1 MPETIFWDTSAF
13 VAVGNADDD
22 LHEQAVQVSD
32 ALARQKARI
41 LTTSAVLTEVAN
53 TFSRS
58 GWRSVA
64 HQLVESVRQSGV
76 MGVARVVHIDEAL
89 WERGWALFVE
99 RPDKHWGLTDCIS
112 FVVMQDQSIIRAFA
126 SDRHFEQAGF
136 ERLMQ
141 P

>member
-1 MPETIFWDTSAF
+1 MPETVFWDTLAF
-13 VAVGNADDD
+13 VALGNADDD

-32 ALARQKARI
+32 ALARQQAYV

-58 GWRSVA
+58 GWRPVA
-64 HQLVESVRQSGV
+64 HQFVESVRQSAA
-76 MGVARVVHIDEAL
+76 MGIAKVVHVDEAL

-112 FVVMQDQSIIRAFA
+112 FVVMQDQSITRAFA
-126 SDRHFEQAGF
+126 SDHHFEQAGF

>member
-1 MPETIFWDTSAF
+1 MPETVFWDASAF
-13 VAVGNADDD
+13 VALGNADDD
-22 LHEQAVQVSD
+22 LHEQAVQASD
-32 ALARQKARI
+32 TLARQKARI

-58 GWRSVA
+58 DWRPVA
-64 HQLVESVRQSGV
+64 HQLVESVRQSVV
-76 MGVARVVHIDEAL
+76 MGVAKVIHVDEAL
-89 WERGWALFVE
+89 WDRGWALFVE

-112 FVVMQDQSIIRAFA
+112 FVVMQDQCITRAFS

>member
-1 MPETIFWDTSAF
+1 MAETVFWDASAL
-13 VAVGNADDD
+13 VALGNADDD
-22 LHEQAVQVSD
+22 LHEQAVHVSD
-32 ALARQKARI
+32 ALARQKAHI
-41 LTTSAVLTEVAN
+41 LTTSAVLIEVAN

-64 HQLVESVRQSGV
+64 HRLVDSVRQSV
-76 MGVARVVHIDEAL
+76 AMGVATVIHVDEAL
-89 WERGWALFVE
+89 WERGWALFLE

-112 FVVMQDQSIIRAFA
+112 FVVMQDQSVARAFA

>member
-1 MPETIFWDTSAF
+1 MPETVFWDASAF
-13 VAVGNADDD
+13 VALGNADDD
-22 LHEQAVQVSD
+22 LHEQAIQVSD
-32 ALARQKARI
+32 ALARERAHI

-58 GWRSVA
+58 GWRPVAHHLIDSVQESVA
-64 HQLVESVRQSGV
+64 
-76 MGVARVVHIDEAL
+76 MGLATVVHVDEAL
-89 WERGWALFVE
+89 WEKGWALFVD

-112 FVVMQDQSIIRAFA
+112 FVLMNDQRIARAFS

-136 ERLMQ
+136 ERLLQ

>member
-1 MPETIFWDTSAF
+1 MPETVFWDTSAF
-13 VAVGNADDD
+13 VALENADDD

-32 ALARQKARI
+32 ALAQQKARV

-53 TFSRS
+53 TFSHS
-58 GWRSVA
+58 AWRRVA
-64 HQLVESVRQSGV
+64 HQLIESVRQSV
-76 MGVARVVHIDEAL
+76 AMGAATVIHVDESL
-89 WERGWALFVE
+89 WEHGRALFME

-112 FVVMQDQSIIRAFA
+112 FAVMKNQSVTRAFS

>member
-1 MPETIFWDTSAF
+1 MPETVFWDTSAF

-58 GWRSVA
+58 GWRPIA
-64 HQLVESVRQSGV
+64 HQLVESVRQSEV
-76 MGVARVVHIDEAL
+76 MGVAKVVHVNEAL

-112 FVVMQDQSIIRAFA
+112 FVVMQDQSITRAFA

>member
-1 MPETIFWDTSAF
+1 MPDTVFWDTSAF
-13 VAVGNADDD
+13 VALGNADDD
-22 LHEQAVQVSD
+22 LHEQAVQVSA
-32 ALARQKARI
+32 ALARQKAHV

-58 GWRSVA
+58 GWRPVA
-64 HQLVESVRQSGV
+64 HQLVDSVRQS
-76 MGVARVVHIDEAL
+76 VAIGAASVVHVDEAL
-89 WERGWALFVE
+89 WERGWALFLE

-112 FVVMQDQSIIRAFA
+112 FVVMQDQSIARAFA
-126 SDRHFEQAGF
+126 SDHHFEQAGF

>member
-1 MPETIFWDTSAF
+1 MPETVFWDTSAF

-22 LHEQAVQVSD
+22 LHEQAVRVSD
-32 ALARQKARI
+32 TLARQKARI

-58 GWRSVA
+58 GWRPIA
-64 HQLVESVRQSGV
+64 HQLVESVRQSQV
-76 MGVARVVHIDEAL
+76 MGVAKVVHVDEAL

-112 FVVMQDQSIIRAFA
+112 FVVMQDQSITRAFA
-126 SDRHFEQAGF
+126 SDGHFEQAGF

>member
-1 MPETIFWDTSAF
+1 MPETVFWDTSAF

-22 LHEQAVQVSD
+22 LHEQAVRVSD
-32 ALARQKARI
+32 TLARQKARI

-58 GWRSVA
+58 GWRPIA
-64 HQLVESVRQSGV
+64 HQLVESVRQSQV
-76 MGVARVVHIDEAL
+76 MGVAKVVHVDEAL
-89 WERGWALFVE
+89 RERGWALFVE

-112 FVVMQDQSIIRAFA
+112 FVVMQDQSIARAFA

>member
-1 MPETIFWDTSAF
+1 MPETVLWDTSAF
-13 VAVGNADDD
+13 VALGNADDD

-32 ALARQKARI
+32 VLARQNARI

-53 TFSRS
+53 TFSHS
-58 GWRSVA
+58 GWRPIA
-64 HQLVESVRQSGV
+64 LQLVQSLRQSVEIGA
-76 MGVARVVHIDEAL
+76 ARVIHVDEAL
-89 WERGWALFVE
+89 WVRGWDLFTE
-99 RPDKHWGLTDCIS
+99 RADKHWGLTDCIS
-112 FVVMQDQSIIRAFA
+112 FVVMQEQSIARAFT

>member
-1 MPETIFWDTSAF
+1 MPETVFWDTSAF

-22 LHEQAVQVSD
+22 LHEQAVRVSD
-32 ALARQKARI
+32 TLARQKARI

-58 GWRSVA
+58 GWRPIA
-64 HQLVESVRQSGV
+64 HQLVESVRQSEV
-76 MGVARVVHIDEAL
+76 MGVAKVVHVDEAL

-112 FVVMQDQSIIRAFA
+112 FVVMQDQSIAQAFA